1 MLHNKGGIRMHPAK
15 WRETIDPFELEYH
28 HFGLTEILGYPH
40 TGNDVFHAKGIY
52 QQQETEVYIK
62 VARQQGADIR
72 REIDTILKLNL
83 ELAPEIIDYDQ
94 NREQQNI

>member
-1 MLHNKGGIRMHPAK
+1 MHPAK

-28 HFGLTEILGYPH
+28 HFRLTEILGYPH
-40 TGNDVFHAKGIY
+40 AGNDVFHAKGIY
-52 QQQETEVYIK
+52 QQQETEGYIK
-62 VARQQGADIR
+62 VARQQGADIK

-94 NREQQNI
+94 NREQQNIR